1 MLFIYVHNT
10 RPLARLST
18 CDYFKTSCTTY
29 TKQQVAQDLNNSMA
43 RKFLK
48 RLLPDPDWIKKHR
61 SLRLL
66 DSWLHEPNLW
76 HLNRQSVSLA
86 AFIGVFI
93 AFIPLP
99 TQMIIA
105 ALLAIFFRA
114 NLPISVCLVWITNPL
129 TIAPIFFLSYKVG
142 AAILDTPTEDI
153 HFQLSMHWI
162 KHSLAH
168 NWQPFL
174 LGCVIC
180 GLFFGL
186 LSSTLTHWAW
196 RKYTIKR
203 WHKRRLKRQK

>member
-1 MLFIYVHNT
+1 
-10 RPLARLST
+10 
-18 CDYFKTSCTTY
+18 
-29 TKQQVAQDLNNSMA
+29 MA

-48 RLLPDPDWIKKHR
+48 GLLPDPDRVKKHK

-66 DSWLHEPNLW
+66 DTWLHEPNLW
-76 HLNRQSVSLA
+76 HLNRHSVSLA

-99 TQMIIA
+99 AQMITA
-105 ALLAIFFRA
+105 AIFAIVFRA

-129 TIAPIFFLSYKVG
+129 TIAPIFYLAYKVG

-153 HFQLSMHWI
+153 HFHLTLHWL

-174 LGCVIC
+174 LGSFIC

-186 LSSTLTHWAW
+186 LSSTLTYWAW
-196 RKYTIKR
+196 RKYAIKR
-203 WHKRRLKRQK
+203 WHKRRLRRRK